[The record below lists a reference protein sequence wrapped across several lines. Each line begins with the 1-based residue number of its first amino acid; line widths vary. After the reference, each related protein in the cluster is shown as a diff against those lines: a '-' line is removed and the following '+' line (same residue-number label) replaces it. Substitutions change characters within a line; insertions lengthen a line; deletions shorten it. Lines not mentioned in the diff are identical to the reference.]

1 MKLTGEQ
8 LLPLFH
14 GYLDCNY
21 DVGTS
26 YVHLHRFLRSQRD
39 AYLSKG
45 PKTLRRCF
53 ASANIYL
60 DVVTDS
66 TRLRLSFYAK
76 NASAVSYAGFD
87 LYVDGV
93 FADRRFFRDWRID
106 EVYFPLPD
114 DGQRHRVTLYLPWS
128 CAVTPGWLELD
139 ADAAFEPVQ
148 RAGRGMVFGDSIT
161 QGYTTLMPS
170 LSYANT
176 LGRDLDAEI
185 INQGAGGFYFDESTL
200 DPALADYAPE
210 FLVIAYGTN
219 DFSRNSAPAVFRAA
233 AKAYIDRFH
242 QIFPGRRIYGVL
254 PLFRSDSNVAD
265 PQPDAR
271 YTFAEAREMLAELYA
286 AYPDITLLRET
297 GIPHIH
303 EAFAEDCVHPT
314 DFGHLHIAKSLE
326 RIIRQGK

>member
-1 MKLTGEQ
+1 MKITREQ

-21 DVGTS
+21 DESTCH
-26 YVHLHRFLRSQRD
+26 VHLHRFLRSQRD
-39 AYLSKG
+39 AYLAKG
-45 PKTLRRCF
+45 PKTLLRCF

-60 DVVTDS
+60 DMVTDS
-66 TRLRLSFYAK
+66 TRLRLGFYAQ

-93 FADRRFFRDWRID
+93 FTGRRFFRDWRID
-106 EVYFPLPD
+106 EVYFPLPG

-128 CAVTPGWLELD
+128 CAVMPGWLELD
-139 ADAAFEPVQ
+139 DDAAFEPVQ
-148 RAGRGMVFGDSIT
+148 RTGRGMVFGDSIT

-176 LGRDLDAEI
+176 LGRDLDAEV

-200 DPALADYAPE
+200 DPALADYEPE
-210 FLVIAYGTN
+210 FLVIVYGTN
-219 DFSRNSAPAVFRAA
+219 DFSRNSDPAVFRAA
-233 AKAYIDRFH
+233 AKAYIDHFH
-242 QIFPGRRIYGVL
+242 QIFSGRKIYGVL
-254 PLFRSDSNVAD
+254 PLFRSDSSVAG

-286 AYPDITLLRET
+286 AHSGITVLRET

-314 DFGHLHIAKSLE
+314 DLGHLHIAKGIE
-326 RIIRQGK
+326 KAIRQNR

>member
-1 MKLTGEQ
+1 MKLSGEQ

-14 GYLDCNY
+14 GYLDYSY
-21 DVGTS
+21 DEGTS

-39 AYLSKG
+39 AYLARG

-66 TRLRLSFYAK
+66 TRLRLSFYAR

-139 ADAAFEPVQ
+139 DDAAFEPVQ

-219 DFSRNSAPAVFRAA
+219 DFSRRVPRGRKGLHRPFSSDFLRKKDLRRSAAVPQRFQRRRPPAGRVLHLRRGAGNAGRALRRLSRHHRSPR
-233 AKAYIDRFH
+233 DRH
-242 QIFPGRRIYGVL
+242 SAHSRGLCRGLRP
-254 PLFRSDSNVAD
+254 
-265 PQPDAR
+265 PDGFWPSAHR
-271 YTFAEAREMLAELYA
+271 KE
-286 AYPDITLLRET
+286 P
-297 GIPHIH
+297 
-303 EAFAEDCVHPT
+303 
-314 DFGHLHIAKSLE
+314 
-326 RIIRQGK
+326 

>member
-1 MKLTGEQ
+1 MKLSGEQ

-14 GYLDCNY
+14 GYLDYSY
-21 DVGTS
+21 DEGTS

-39 AYLSKG
+39 AYLARG

-66 TRLRLSFYAK
+66 TRLRLSFYAR

-139 ADAAFEPVQ
+139 DDAAFEPVQ

-219 DFSRNSAPAVFRAA
+219 DFSRNSDPAVFRAA
-233 AKAYIDRFH
+233 AKAY
-242 QIFPGRRIYGVL
+242 
-254 PLFRSDSNVAD
+254 
-265 PQPDAR
+265 
-271 YTFAEAREMLAELYA
+271 
-286 AYPDITLLRET
+286 
-297 GIPHIH
+297 
-303 EAFAEDCVHPT
+303 
-314 DFGHLHIAKSLE
+314 IAKSLE